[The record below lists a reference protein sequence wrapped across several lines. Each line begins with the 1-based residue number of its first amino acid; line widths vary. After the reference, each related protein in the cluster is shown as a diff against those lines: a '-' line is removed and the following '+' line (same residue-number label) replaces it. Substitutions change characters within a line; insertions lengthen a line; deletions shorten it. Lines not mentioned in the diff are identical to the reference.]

1 MKKTIR
7 EIYPDH
13 IPEPPP
19 SPKKEM
25 TRKDILKHLKK
36 NHPYPKD
43 VFIEPTKEQ
52 WDKFHRLLSSKEMPS
67 GAFIGT
73 ACRIG
78 YNACL
83 HQLENI

>member
-1 MKKTIR
+1 MNKE
-7 EIYPDH
+7 EIINDL
-13 IPEPPP
+13 I
-19 SPKKEM
+19 
-25 TRKDILKHLKK
+25 K
-36 NHPYPKD
+36 NHPYPDD

-52 WDKFHRLLSSKEMPS
+52 WDKFHRVLNGEEMSS

-83 HQLENI
+83 HIIKQL